1 MFLGDVFDKLLHAW
15 SYRQHLPQ
23 HGLGI
28 LGQEQVG
35 VIATNFLKLSHKLF
49 VIFVWRKRRAIAAP
63 AQAAFCAVQTAVGP
77 TASDPAH
84 VTYAAQA
91 SPVGRRLPSIS
102 SNVGTS

>member
-23 HGLGI
+23 RGLGI

-63 AQAAFCAVQTAVGP
+63 AQATFCAVPIRDANSGR
-77 TASDPAH
+77 AWLDP
-84 VTYAAQA
+84 
-91 SPVGRRLPSIS
+91 R
-102 SNVGTS
+102 TSWMP